1 MARIVVVRDE
11 AGKLAGLGEKG
22 ARAYARFRAA
32 LKRMEVGETLEFQWN
47 EPRSPGYHRLFF
59 AKLHALF
66 DRQEQFADVD
76 ALRAWLTVGAGECD
90 FVPGPKG
97 RMVAMPRSIAWHR
110 LDEVEFR
117 ELVRK
122 IDEFLDSEHAQAF
135 LWPHLGPRKRARVID
150 DWHAE
155 FDRG

>member
-1 MARIVVVRDE
+1 VRDE
-11 AGKLAGLGEKG
+11 QGKLSGLGEKG
-22 ARAYARFRAA
+22 ARAYAKFKAT
-32 LKRMEVGETLEFQWN
+32 LKRMAVGETLEFEWH

-59 AKLHALF
+59 ARLHALF

-90 FVPGPKG
+90 FLPGPRG

-117 ELVRK
+117 EIVRK
-122 IDEFLDSEHAQAF
+122 IDDFIDTDHAQVF
-135 LWPHLGPRKRARVID
+135 LWPHLKPRKRAQMVY
-150 DWHAE
+150 DWRSE